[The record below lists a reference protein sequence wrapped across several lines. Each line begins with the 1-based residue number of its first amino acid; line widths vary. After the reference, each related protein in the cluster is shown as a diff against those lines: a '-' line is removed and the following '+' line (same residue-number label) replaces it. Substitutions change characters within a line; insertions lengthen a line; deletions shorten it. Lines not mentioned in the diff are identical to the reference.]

1 MASGLLT
8 YDGVKKE
15 ISRLSAN
22 VMAMKMIF
30 SLLESW
36 YHFILG
42 ERQMCKRGRESV
54 TGLILT
60 LKPPVDQSAND
71 KER

>member
-8 YDGVKKE
+8 YDRAKKE

-22 VMAMKMIF
+22 VMAMKMVF
-30 SLLESW
+30 SLLESG

-42 ERQMCKRGRESV
+42 ERRMCKRVRESV

-60 LKPPVDQSAND
+60 LKPPVNQSAND